1 MRERELSWK
10 KGRRVLRG
18 DRDEQMP
25 ERDMESIGVN
35 EAFSGQYLACEK
47 GLGLK
52 MGLATLGVGGGMGM
66 ITFVE
71 KV

>member
-1 MRERELSWK
+1 
-10 KGRRVLRG
+10 
-18 DRDEQMP
+18 MP